1 MNIKAPMKRILILFL
16 FCAFTLGGT
25 VAMAQ
30 NGRSQDRRENV
41 EAAKVAFLTDKMGL
55 TTEQSQKFWPLY
67 NEYETKRRELVRSYR
82 SGYREDVDQL
92 SDQEAKARLDGMFNT
107 RERELELEKE
117 YVARYQR
124 VISSNQIIKLY
135 RSEREFTKLLLK
147 KLEANNK
154 VQ

>member
-1 MNIKAPMKRILILFL
+1 MKLYTFIFIL
-16 FCAFTLGGT
+16 FCAFTLNST
-25 VAMAQ
+25 VASAQ

-55 TTEQSQKFWPLY
+55 TTEQSQKFWPIY
-67 NEYETKRRELVRSYR
+67 KEYEAKRRELVKSYR

-92 SDQEAKARLDGMFNT
+92 SEQEAKARLDGMFST

-117 YVARYQR
+117 YVSRYQR
-124 VISSNQIIKLY
+124 VITSNQIIKLY

-147 KLEANNK
+147 KLDAN
-154 VQ
+154 

>member
-1 MNIKAPMKRILILFL
+1 MKRLLILFL
-16 FCAFTLGGT
+16 FCALTLGGT

-30 NGRSQDRRENV
+30 NGRPQDRRENV

-55 TTEQSQKFWPLY
+55 TAEQSQKFWPLY
-67 NEYETKRRELVRSYR
+67 NEYETKRRDLVRSYR

-92 SDQEAKARLDGMFNT
+92 SEQEAKNRLDGMFST

-147 KLEANNK
+147 KLEASNK
-154 VQ
+154 AQ

>member
-1 MNIKAPMKRILILFL
+1 MRNYTFILAL
-16 FCAFTLGGT
+16 FCTFFIGSS

-30 NGRSQDRRENV
+30 NGRPQDRRENV

-55 TTEQSQKFWPLY
+55 TAEQSQKFWPLY
-67 NEYETKRRELVRSYR
+67 NEYEAKRRELVRSYR

-92 SDQEAKARLDGMFNT
+92 SDQEAKARLDGMFST
-107 RERELELEKE
+107 REKELELEKE

-147 KLEANNK
+147 RLEANNRA
-154 VQ
+154 Q

>member
-1 MNIKAPMKRILILFL
+1 MKRLPFILLL
-16 FCAFTLGGT
+16 FCAFTFGST
-25 VAMAQ
+25 TAMAQ
-30 NGRSQDRRENV
+30 SGRPQEKNV

-55 TTEQSQKFWPLY
+55 TAEQSQKFWPLY
-67 NEYETKRRELVRSYR
+67 NEYEAKRRELVRSYR

-92 SDQEAKARLDGMFNT
+92 SDQEAKARLDGMFST
-107 RERELELEKE
+107 REKELELEKE

-154 VQ
+154 AQ

>member
-1 MNIKAPMKRILILFL
+1 M
-16 FCAFTLGGT
+16 
-25 VAMAQ
+25 
-30 NGRSQDRRENV
+30 
-41 EAAKVAFLTDKMGL
+41 AFLTDKMGL
-55 TTEQSQKFWPLY
+55 TAEQSQKFWPLY
-67 NEYETKRRELVRSYR
+67 NEYETKRRDLVRSYR

-92 SDQEAKARLDGMFNT
+92 SEQEAKNRLDGMFST

-147 KLEANNK
+147 KLEASNK
-154 VQ
+154 AQ

>member
-1 MNIKAPMKRILILFL
+1 MKRFTFIFIF
-16 FCAFTLGGT
+16 FCAFTLSST
-25 VAMAQ
+25 VALAQ

-55 TTEQSQKFWPLY
+55 TSEQSQKFWPIY
-67 NEYETKRRELVRSYR
+67 KEYETKRRELVKSYR

-92 SDQEAKARLDGMFNT
+92 SEQEAKARLDGMFST

-117 YVARYQR
+117 YVSRYQR
-124 VISSNQIIKLY
+124 VITSNQIIKLY

-147 KLEANNK
+147 KLDANK
-154 VQ
+154 AQ

>member
-1 MNIKAPMKRILILFL
+1 MKRLLILFF

-30 NGRSQDRRENV
+30 SGRPQDRRENV

-55 TTEQSQKFWPLY
+55 TAEQSQKFWPLY

-117 YVARYQR
+117 YVSRYQR

>member
-1 MNIKAPMKRILILFL
+1 
-16 FCAFTLGGT
+16 
-25 VAMAQ
+25 MATAQ
-30 NGRSQDRRENV
+30 SGRTQDRRENV

-55 TTEQSQKFWPLY
+55 TSEQSQKFWPLY
-67 NEYETKRRELVRSYR
+67 NEYETKRRELVRTYR

-92 SDQEAKARLDGMFNT
+92 SDQEAKARLDSMFNT
-107 RERELELEKE
+107 REKELELEKE

-154 VQ
+154 AQ

>member
-1 MNIKAPMKRILILFL
+1 
-16 FCAFTLGGT
+16 
-25 VAMAQ
+25 MAQ
-30 NGRSQDRRENV
+30 TGRPQDKNV
-41 EAAKVAFLTDKMGL
+41 EAAKVAFLTDKMEL
-55 TTEQSQKFWPLY
+55 TAEQSQKFWPLY

-92 SDQEAKARLDGMFNT
+92 SDQEAKARLDGMFST

-154 VQ
+154 AQ

>member
-1 MNIKAPMKRILILFL
+1 MKRLLILVL

-30 NGRSQDRRENV
+30 NGRPQERRENV

-55 TTEQSQKFWPLY
+55 TAEQSQKFWPLY
-67 NEYETKRRELVRSYR
+67 NEYEAKRRDLVRSYR

-92 SDQEAKARLDGMFNT
+92 SDQEAKARLDGMFTT
-107 RERELELEKE
+107 REKELELEKE

-154 VQ
+154 AQ

>member
-1 MNIKAPMKRILILFL
+1 MKRLPFILLL
-16 FCAFTLGGT
+16 FCAFTFGST
-25 VAMAQ
+25 AAMAQ
-30 NGRSQDRRENV
+30 SGRPQDKNV
-41 EAAKVAFLTDKMGL
+41 EAAKVAFLTDKMEL
-55 TTEQSQKFWPLY
+55 TAEQSQKFWPLY

-92 SDQEAKARLDGMFNT
+92 SDQEAKARLDGMFST

-154 VQ
+154 AQ